1 MSEPEVVYL
10 KDYLPPAYTVE
21 TTHLTFELAPED
33 THVKAR
39 LQMKRHP
46 QCDETGLPLELFGA
60 NLDLRSIALDGKPL
74 SGAQYRI
81 EGERLTIDNVPDA
94 FVLETEVV
102 IAPEQNTAL
111 EGLYRSNGMYC
122 TQCEPEGFRRIT
134 WYPDRPDVMA
144 KFTTT
149 VIGDKTTLPV
159 LLSNGNPIDQ
169 GDLDG
174 GRHFVTWEDPF
185 PKPSYLFA
193 LVAGQLEVVESYFTT
208 RSGRTVLLQLYVEPQ
223 NLHKTEF
230 SIGALKRAMKW
241 DEDTYGREY
250 DLDRFMI
257 VAVDDF
263 NMGAMENKGLNIFN
277 SSAVLANPDTT
288 IDAGFQRIE
297 GIVAHEYFH
306 NWSGNRV
313 TCRDW
318 FQLALKEG
326 FTVFRDQSFSAD
338 INSAPVKRIE
348 DVSVLRTQQFAED
361 AGPTAHPVRPDHFI
375 EISNFYTLTVY
386 EKGAEVV
393 RMLRNLLGK
402 DVFRRGTDTYF
413 ERFDGQAVRVEDFV
427 NTMAEVSG
435 IDLTQFMRW
444 YEQAGTPRVDVAEE
458 YNAERQE
465 YALTFRQHTPDTP
478 NQAAESKLP
487 LHIPVRLG
495 LLDDHGNAIEL
506 AVGIERLGHE
516 MMLEL
521 RETEQRIV
529 FKHVAHKPT
538 PSLLRGFS
546 APVIL
551 NFPYTREQLAFLV
564 KYDVDGF
571 NRWDASQ
578 RLAQEAIFDAM
589 RAIQAGK
596 QPTLDSTLLD
606 VFDYLL
612 KTPSR
617 ADRAVQA
624 EMLRLPSEAY
634 LSGQLEQVDVDAIHQ
649 ARSFIE
655 RSLADQLCFHWQ
667 ALYESN
673 VVMVAY
679 EPTFE
684 QISHRALKNIALS
697 YLCATGDA
705 AALELADQQFN
716 ASSNMTDVRAALT
729 QLVHRDAGARA
740 DAALKAFEARWS
752 HDPLVMDQ
760 WLTLQATRPQPDAL
774 ERVKTLMSHSSFSL
788 RNPNRVRALIG
799 AFAQQN
805 HINFHRRDGEGY
817 ALLADIVLQ
826 LNKSNPEI
834 AARLVLP
841 LTRYQRLDEER
852 QQLMRA
858 TLEHIRNQSLS
869 RNLYEVIEKALA

>member
-33 THVKAR
+33 THVKAT
-39 LQMKRHP
+39 LKMKRHP
-46 QCDETGLPLELFGA
+46 EREAGLPLELFGA
-60 NLDLRSIALDGKPL
+60 NLDLHAISLNGEALPD
-74 SGAQYRI
+74 SRYHI
-81 EGERLTIDNVPDA
+81 EGERLVINDVPES
-94 FVLETEVV
+94 FVLETEVI
-102 IAPEQNTAL
+102 IAPQQNTAL

-149 VIGDKTTLPV
+149 VIGDKAALPV

-169 GDLDG
+169 GDLEG

-193 LVAGQLEVVESYFTT
+193 LVAGQLEVVEGYFTT

-223 NLHKTEF
+223 NVHKTAF
-230 SIGALKRAMKW
+230 SMGALKRAMKW
-241 DEDTYGREY
+241 DEETYGREY

-277 SSAVLANPDTT
+277 SSAVLANPETT

-326 FTVFRDQSFSAD
+326 FTVFRDQTFSAD
-338 INSAPVKRIE
+338 TNSAPVKRIE
-348 DVSVLRTQQFAED
+348 DVAVLRTQQFAED

-393 RMLRNLLGK
+393 RMLRNLLGN
-402 DVFRRGTDTYF
+402 DTFRRGTDAYF

-427 NTMAEVSG
+427 NTMADVSG

-444 YEQAGTPRVDVAEE
+444 YEQAGTPRIDVAEQ
-458 YNAERQE
+458 YDAERQE
-465 YALTFRQHTPDTP
+465 YTLTFSQQSPATPG
-478 NQAAESKLP
+478 QLAEDKLP
-487 LHIPVRLG
+487 LHIPVRMG
-495 LLDDHGNAIEL
+495 LLDTHGNPMEL
-506 AVGIERLGHE
+506 AVGSERPGRE
-516 MMLEL
+516 MVLEL
-521 RETEQRIV
+521 REAEERVV
-529 FKHVAHKPT
+529 FKHVAQKPT

-551 NFPYTREQLAFLV
+551 SFPYTQEQLAFLI

-571 NRWDASQ
+571 NRWDAGQ
-578 RLAQEAIFDAM
+578 RLAQKAIFDAM
-589 RAIQAGK
+589 QAIQAGK
-596 QPTLDSTLLD
+596 TPTLDETLLD

-612 KTPSR
+612 KTPDR
-617 ADRAVQA
+617 ADRAVLA
-624 EMLRLPSEAY
+624 EMLQLPSEAY
-634 LSGQLEQVDVDAIHQ
+634 LAGQLAQVDIDAVHA
-649 ARSFIE
+649 ARVFVE
-655 RSLADQLCFHWQ
+655 RSLAEQLHFHWQ

-673 VVMVAY
+673 VTKAAY
-679 EPTFE
+679 EPSFE
-684 QISHRALKNIALS
+684 QISRRALKNVALS
-697 YLCATGDA
+697 YLCATDDEA
-705 AALELADQQFN
+705 AFALAYQQF
-716 ASSNMTDVRAALT
+716 SSATNMTDTRAALT
-729 QLVHRDAGARA
+729 QLVHRNAGKRA
-740 DAALKAFEARWS
+740 DDALKAFEAHWS

-760 WLTLQATRPQPDAL
+760 WLTLQATQPHADAL
-774 ERVKTLMSHSSFSL
+774 DHVKTLMDHPAFSL
-788 RNPNRVRALIG
+788 RNPNRTRALIG
-799 AFAQQN
+799 AFAQHN
-805 HINFHRRDGEGY
+805 HVNFHRRDGEGY

-841 LTRYQRLDEER
+841 LTRYQRLDETR
-852 QQLMRA
+852 QQLMRGA
-858 TLEHIRNQSLS
+858 LERIRDQSLS

>member
-33 THVKAR
+33 THVKATLR
-39 LQMKRHP
+39 MKRHP
-46 QCDETGLPLELFGA
+46 EREAGVPLELFGA
-60 NLDLRSIALDGKPL
+60 NLDLRAISLNGEALSK
-74 SGAQYRI
+74 SRYRI
-81 EGERLTIDNVPDA
+81 DGERLIIDDVPDA
-94 FVLETEVV
+94 FVLDTEVV

-149 VIGDKTTLPV
+149 VIGDKATLPI

-169 GDLDG
+169 GDLED

-208 RSGRTVLLQLYVEPQ
+208 RNGRTVLLQLYVEPQ

-230 SIGALKRAMKW
+230 SMGALKRAMKW
-241 DEDTYGREY
+241 DEETYGREY

-277 SSAVLANPDTT
+277 SSAVLANPETT

-326 FTVFRDQSFSAD
+326 FTVFRDQTFSAD
-338 INSAPVKRIE
+338 TNSAPVKRIE
-348 DVSVLRTQQFAED
+348 DVAVLRTQQFAED

-402 DVFRRGTDTYF
+402 ETFRRGTDTYF

-427 NTMAEVSG
+427 NTMADVSG
-435 IDLTQFMRW
+435 IDLGQFMRW
-444 YEQAGTPRVDVAEE
+444 YEQAGTPRIDVAEE
-458 YNAERQE
+458 YDAERQE
-465 YALTFRQHTPDTP
+465 YALTFRQHTPATP
-478 NQAAESKLP
+478 GQVADSKQP
-487 LHIPVRLG
+487 LHIPVRMG
-495 LLDDHGNAIEL
+495 LLNGRGNPIEL
-506 AVGIERLGHE
+506 AVGNERPGHE
-516 MMLEL
+516 MVLEL
-521 RETEQRIV
+521 REAEERIV
-529 FKHVAHKPT
+529 FKHVAEKPT

-571 NRWDASQ
+571 NRWDAGQ
-578 RLAQEAIFDAM
+578 RLAQEAIFDVM
-589 RAIQAGK
+589 HAIQAGEA
-596 QPTLDSTLLD
+596 PTLDDTLLD

-612 KTPSR
+612 KTPDR
-617 ADRAVQA
+617 ADRAVLA
-624 EMLRLPSEAY
+624 EMLQLPSEAY
-634 LSGQLEQVDVDAIHQ
+634 LAGQRAQVDIDAIHD
-649 ARSFIE
+649 ARAFVE
-655 RSLADQLCFHWQ
+655 RSLAEQLHFHWQ

-673 VVMVAY
+673 VTKAAY
-679 EPTFE
+679 EPSFE
-684 QISHRALKNIALS
+684 QISHRALKNVALS
-697 YLCATGDA
+697 YLCATGDED
-705 AALELADQQFN
+705 ALALADQQFKT
-716 ASSNMTDVRAALT
+716 ATNMTDTRAALT
-729 QLVHRDAGARA
+729 QLVHRHAGERA

-760 WLTLQATRPQPDAL
+760 WLTLQATQPHPEAL
-774 ERVKTLMSHSSFSL
+774 DRVKALMAHPAFSL

-799 AFAQQN
+799 AFSQHN
-805 HINFHRRDGEGY
+805 HVNFHRADGEGY

-841 LTRYQRLDEER
+841 LTRYQRLDEVH
-852 QQLMRA
+852 QQLMRGA
-858 TLEHIRNQSLS
+858 LERIRNQSLS

>member
-33 THVKAR
+33 THVKAALR
-39 LQMKRHP
+39 IKRHSKSEAG
-46 QCDETGLPLELFGA
+46 QPLELFGA
-60 NLDLRSIALDGKPL
+60 NLDLRAIAIDGQPL
-74 SGAQYRI
+74 PDNRYHI
-81 EGERLTIDNVPDA
+81 EGERLVITDVPEN
-94 FVLETEVV
+94 FLLETEVV
-102 IAPEQNTAL
+102 IAPELNTAL

-134 WYPDRPDVMA
+134 WYPDRPDVMS

-149 VIGDKTTLPV
+149 VIGDKATLPV
-159 LLSNGNPIDQ
+159 LLSNGNPVDQ
-169 GDLDG
+169 GNVDD
-174 GRHFVTWEDPF
+174 GRHYVTWEDPF

-193 LVAGQLEVVESYFTT
+193 LVAGQLEVVEGYFTT

-230 SIGALKRAMKW
+230 SMGALKRAMKW
-241 DEDTYGREY
+241 DEETYGREY

-288 IDAGFQRIE
+288 VDAGFQRIE

-348 DVSVLRTQQFAED
+348 DVAVLRTQQFAED
-361 AGPTAHPVRPDHFI
+361 AGPTAHPIRPDHFI

-393 RMLRNLLGK
+393 RMLRNLLGN
-402 DVFRRGTDTYF
+402 DTFRRGTDAYF

-427 NTMAEVSG
+427 DTMADVSG
-435 IDLTQFMRW
+435 IDLTQFMHW
-444 YEQAGTPRVDVAEE
+444 YEQAGTLRIDVAED
-458 YNAERQE
+458 YNSDRQE
-465 YALTFRQHTPDTP
+465 YTLTFRQSTPATP
-478 NQAAESKLP
+478 GQSAESKQP
-487 LHIPVRLG
+487 LHIPVRMG
-495 LLDDHGNAIEL
+495 LLDERGNAIEL
-506 AVGIERLGHE
+506 AVGKERPGHE
-516 MMLEL
+516 MVLEL
-521 RETEQRIV
+521 RKAEETIV
-529 FKHVAHKPT
+529 FKHVAHKPI

-546 APVIL
+546 APVVL

-571 NRWDASQ
+571 NRWDAGQ
-578 RLAQEAIFDAM
+578 RLAQEVIFDAM
-589 RAIQAGK
+589 RSIQAGE
-596 QPTLDSTLLD
+596 PPVLDSTLLD

-612 KTPSR
+612 KIPGR
-617 ADRAVQA
+617 ADRAVLA

-634 LSGQLEQVDVDAIHQ
+634 LSGQLTQVDIDAIHEGR
-649 ARSFIE
+649 AFIE
-655 RSLADQLCFHWQ
+655 SALAEQLHFHWQ

-673 VVMVAY
+673 VISADY

-684 QISHRALKNIALS
+684 QISRRALKNVALS
-697 YLCATGDA
+697 YLCATGNEA
-705 AALELADQQFN
+705 AFQLADQQFK
-716 ASSNMTDVRAALT
+716 AGRNMTDVRAALT
-729 QLVHRDAGARA
+729 QLVHRNAGERA
-740 DAALKAFEARWS
+740 TAALKAFEARWS

-760 WLTLQATRPQPDAL
+760 WLTLQATQPHTDAL
-774 ERVKTLMSHSSFSL
+774 DHVKALMKHPSFSL

-799 AFAQQN
+799 AFSQQN
-805 HINFHRRDGEGY
+805 HINFHRQDGEGY
-817 ALLADIVLQ
+817 ALLADIVVQ

-841 LTRYQRLDEER
+841 LTRYQRLDEAR
-852 QQLMRA
+852 QKMMRGV
-858 TLEHIRNQSLS
+858 LEGIRNQSLS

>member
-21 TTHLTFELAPED
+21 TTHLTFELAPEN
-33 THVKAR
+33 TRVKAK

-46 QCDETGLPLELFGA
+46 KSEAGQPLELFGSH
-60 NLDLRSIALDGKPL
+60 LDLRSIALNGETL
-74 SGAQYRI
+74 SDSRYHI
-81 EGERLTIDNVPDA
+81 EGEQLTIADVPDA

-102 IAPEQNTAL
+102 IAPEHNTAL

-134 WYPDRPDVMA
+134 WYPDRPDVMS

-149 VIGDKTTLPV
+149 VIGDKAALPI
-159 LLSNGNPIDQ
+159 LLSNGNPVDQ
-169 GDLDG
+169 GDLDD

-193 LVAGQLEVVESYFTT
+193 LVAGQLEVVEGYFTT

-223 NLHKTEF
+223 NLHKTAF
-230 SIGALKRAMKW
+230 SMGALKRAMKW
-241 DEDTYGREY
+241 DEETYGREY

-338 INSAPVKRIE
+338 TNSAPVKRIE
-348 DVSVLRTQQFAED
+348 DVAVLRTQQFAED

-402 DVFRRGTDTYF
+402 DAFRRGTDAYF

-427 NTMAEVSG
+427 NTMADVSG
-435 IDLTQFMRW
+435 IDLGQFMRW
-444 YEQAGTPRVDVAEE
+444 YEQAGTPRIDVTEN
-458 YNAERQE
+458 YNADRQE
-465 YALTFRQHTPDTP
+465 YTLTFRQSTPATP
-478 NQAAESKLP
+478 GQTAESKLP
-487 LHIPVRLG
+487 LHIPVRMG
-495 LLDDHGNAIEL
+495 LLDNHGNPIEL
-506 AVGIERLGHE
+506 AVGMERPGHE
-516 MMLEL
+516 MVLEL
-521 RETEQRIV
+521 REAEESIV
-529 FKHVAHKPT
+529 FKHVASKPT

-551 NFPYTREQLAFLV
+551 SFPYTREQLAFLV

-571 NRWDASQ
+571 NRWDAGQ

-589 RAIQAGK
+589 RAIQAGE

-612 KTPSR
+612 KTPGR
-617 ADRAVQA
+617 ADRAVLA

-634 LSGQLEQVDVDAIHQ
+634 LSGQLVQVDVDAIHA
-649 ARSFIE
+649 ARAFIE
-655 RSLADQLCFHWQ
+655 NALAEQLYFHWQ

-673 VVMVAY
+673 VISAAY

-684 QISHRALKNIALS
+684 QISRRALKNIALS
-697 YLCATGDA
+697 YLCATGDDE
-705 AALELADQQFN
+705 ALQLADKQFK
-716 ASSNMTDVRAALT
+716 AGSNMTDVRAALT
-729 QLVHRDAGARA
+729 QLVHRDAGERA
-740 DAALKAFEARWS
+740 TAALKAFEARWS

-760 WLTLQATRPQPDAL
+760 WLTLQATRPQLDAL
-774 ERVKTLMSHSSFSL
+774 DHVKSLMAHPSFSL

-799 AFAQQN
+799 AFTQQN
-805 HINFHRRDGEGY
+805 HINFHRKDGEGY

-841 LTRYQRLDEER
+841 LTRYQRLDEAR
-852 QQLMRA
+852 QQLMRGA
-858 TLEHIRNQSLS
+858 LERIRNESLS

>member
-10 KDYLPPAYTVE
+10 KDYLPPAYIVD

-33 THVKAR
+33 THVKATLR
-39 LQMKRHP
+39 MKRHP
-46 QCDETGLPLELFGA
+46 DREVGGPLELFGA
-60 NLDLRSIALDGKPL
+60 NLDLRAISIDGKALPE
-74 SGAQYRI
+74 SRYYI
-81 EGERLTIDNVPDA
+81 DGERLIIDDVPEA
-94 FVLETEVV
+94 FVLDTEVI

-149 VIGDKTTLPV
+149 VIGDKATLPV

-169 GDLDG
+169 GELDD

-208 RSGRTVLLQLYVEPQ
+208 CSGRTVLLQLYVEPQ
-223 NLHKTEF
+223 NLHKTAF
-230 SIGALKRAMKW
+230 SMGALKRAMKW

-277 SSAVLANPDTT
+277 SSAVLANPETT
-288 IDAGFQRIE
+288 VDAGFQRIE

-326 FTVFRDQSFSAD
+326 FTVFRDQTFSAD
-338 INSAPVKRIE
+338 TNSAPVKRIE
-348 DVSVLRTQQFAED
+348 DVAVLRTQQFAED

-402 DVFRRGTDTYF
+402 EIFRRGTDAYF

-427 NTMAEVSG
+427 ETMAAVSG
-435 IDLTQFMRW
+435 IDLGQFMRW
-444 YEQAGTPRVDVAEE
+444 YEQAGTPRIDVSEH
-458 YNAERQE
+458 YDAERKE
-465 YALTFRQHTPDTP
+465 YTLTFRQHTPATP
-478 NQAAESKLP
+478 AQSAESKLP
-487 LHIPVRLG
+487 LHIPVRMG
-495 LLDDHGNAIEL
+495 LLDSRGNAIEL
-506 AVGIERLGHE
+506 AVGSERPGHE
-516 MMLEL
+516 MVLEL
-521 RETEQRIV
+521 REAEEQVV
-529 FKHVAHKPT
+529 FKHIAEKPT

-551 NFPYTREQLAFLV
+551 NFPYTQEQLAFLV

-571 NRWDASQ
+571 NRWDAGQ
-578 RLAQEAIFDAM
+578 RLAQKAIFDAM
-589 RAIQAGK
+589 HAIQEGK
-596 QPTLDSTLLD
+596 VPSLDDTLLD

-612 KTPSR
+612 KMPDR
-617 ADRAVQA
+617 ADRAVLA
-624 EMLRLPSEAY
+624 EMLQLPSEAY
-634 LSGQLEQVDVDAIHQ
+634 LAGQLEKVDVDAIHD

-655 RSLADQLCFHWQ
+655 RSLAEQLYFHWQ

-673 VVMVAY
+673 VTRAAY
-679 EPTFE
+679 EPSFE
-684 QISHRALKNIALS
+684 QISRRALKNVALG
-697 YLCATGDA
+697 YLCATGDN
-705 AALELADQQFN
+705 AALQLADEQFK
-716 ASSNMTDVRAALT
+716 AATNMTDTRAALT
-729 QLVHRDAGARA
+729 QLVHRGAGELA
-740 DAALKAFEARWS
+740 DAALKAFEARWA

-760 WLTLQATRPQPDAL
+760 WLTLQATQPQSDAL
-774 ERVKTLMSHSSFSL
+774 DRVKALMAHSSFSL

-799 AFAQQN
+799 AFAQHN
-805 HINFHRRDGEGY
+805 HVNFHRLDGAGY

-841 LTRYQRLDEER
+841 LTRYQRLDEAR
-852 QQLMRA
+852 QLLMRGA
-858 TLEHIRNQSLS
+858 LERIRNQSLS

>member
-21 TTHLTFELAPED
+21 TTHLTFELAPEN
-33 THVKAR
+33 TRVKAK

-46 QCDETGLPLELFGA
+46 KSEAGQPLELFGSH
-60 NLDLRSIALDGKPL
+60 LDLRSIALNGETL
-74 SGAQYRI
+74 SDSRYHI
-81 EGERLTIDNVPDA
+81 EGEQLTIADVPDA

-102 IAPEQNTAL
+102 IAPEHNTAL

-134 WYPDRPDVMA
+134 WYPDRPDVMS

-149 VIGDKTTLPV
+149 VIGDKAALPI
-159 LLSNGNPIDQ
+159 LLSNGNPVDQ
-169 GDLDG
+169 GDLDD

-193 LVAGQLEVVESYFTT
+193 LVAGQLEVVEGYFTT

-223 NLHKTEF
+223 NLHKTAF
-230 SIGALKRAMKW
+230 SMGALKRAMKW
-241 DEDTYGREY
+241 DEETYGREY

-338 INSAPVKRIE
+338 TNSAPVKRIE
-348 DVSVLRTQQFAED
+348 DVAVLRTQQFAED

-402 DVFRRGTDTYF
+402 DAFRRGTDAYF

-427 NTMAEVSG
+427 NTMADASG
-435 IDLTQFMRW
+435 IDLGQFMRW
-444 YEQAGTPRVDVAEE
+444 YEQAGTPRIDVTEN
-458 YNAERQE
+458 YNADRQE
-465 YALTFRQHTPDTP
+465 YTLTFRQSTPATP
-478 NQAAESKLP
+478 GQTAESKLP
-487 LHIPVRLG
+487 LHIPVRMG
-495 LLDDHGNAIEL
+495 LLDNHGNPIEL
-506 AVGIERLGHE
+506 AVGMERPGHE
-516 MMLEL
+516 MVLEL
-521 RETEQRIV
+521 REAEESIV
-529 FKHVAHKPT
+529 FKHVASKPT

-551 NFPYTREQLAFLV
+551 SFPYTREQLAFLV

-571 NRWDASQ
+571 NRWDAGQ

-589 RAIQAGK
+589 RAIQAGE

-612 KTPSR
+612 KTPGR
-617 ADRAVQA
+617 ADRAVLA

-634 LSGQLEQVDVDAIHQ
+634 LSGQLVQVDVDAIHA
-649 ARSFIE
+649 ARAFIE
-655 RSLADQLCFHWQ
+655 NALAEQLYFHWQ

-673 VVMVAY
+673 VISAAY

-684 QISHRALKNIALS
+684 QISRRALKNIALS
-697 YLCATGDA
+697 YLCATGDDE
-705 AALELADQQFN
+705 ALQLADKQFK
-716 ASSNMTDVRAALT
+716 AGSNMTDVRAALT
-729 QLVHRDAGARA
+729 QLVHRDAGERA
-740 DAALKAFEARWS
+740 TAALKAFEARWS

-760 WLTLQATRPQPDAL
+760 WLTLQATRPQLDAL
-774 ERVKTLMSHSSFSL
+774 DHVKSLMAHPSFSL

-799 AFAQQN
+799 AFTQQN
-805 HINFHRRDGEGY
+805 HINFHRKDGEGY

-841 LTRYQRLDEER
+841 LTRYQRLDEAR
-852 QQLMRA
+852 QQLMRGA
-858 TLEHIRNQSLS
+858 LERIRNESLS

>member
-21 TTHLTFELAPED
+21 TTHLTFELAPEN
-33 THVKAR
+33 TRVKAK

-46 QCDETGLPLELFGA
+46 KSEAGQPLELFGSH
-60 NLDLRSIALDGKPL
+60 LDLRSIALNGETL
-74 SGAQYRI
+74 SDSRYHI
-81 EGERLTIDNVPDA
+81 EGEQLTIADVPDS

-102 IAPEQNTAL
+102 IAPEHNTAL

-134 WYPDRPDVMA
+134 WYPDRPDVMS

-149 VIGDKTTLPV
+149 VIGDKAALPI
-159 LLSNGNPIDQ
+159 LLSNGNPVDQ
-169 GDLDG
+169 GDLDD

-193 LVAGQLEVVESYFTT
+193 LVAGQLEVVEGYFTT

-223 NLHKTEF
+223 NLHKTAF
-230 SIGALKRAMKW
+230 SMGALKRAMKW
-241 DEDTYGREY
+241 DEETYGREY

-338 INSAPVKRIE
+338 TNSAPVKRIE
-348 DVSVLRTQQFAED
+348 DVAVLRTQQFAED

-402 DVFRRGTDTYF
+402 DAFRRGTDAYF

-427 NTMAEVSG
+427 NTMADVSG
-435 IDLTQFMRW
+435 IDLGQFMRW
-444 YEQAGTPRVDVAEE
+444 YEQAGTPRIDVTEN
-458 YNAERQE
+458 YNADRQE
-465 YALTFRQHTPDTP
+465 YTLTFRQSTPATP
-478 NQAAESKLP
+478 GQTAESKLP
-487 LHIPVRLG
+487 LHIPVRMG
-495 LLDDHGNAIEL
+495 LLDNHGNPIEL
-506 AVGIERLGHE
+506 AVGMERPGHE
-516 MMLEL
+516 MVLEL
-521 RETEQRIV
+521 REAEESIV
-529 FKHVAHKPT
+529 FKHVASKPT

-551 NFPYTREQLAFLV
+551 SFPYTREQLAFLV

-571 NRWDASQ
+571 NRWDAGQ

-589 RAIQAGK
+589 RAIQAGE

-612 KTPSR
+612 KTPGR
-617 ADRAVQA
+617 ADRAVLA

-634 LSGQLEQVDVDAIHQ
+634 LSGQLVQVDVDAIHA
-649 ARSFIE
+649 ARAFIE
-655 RSLADQLCFHWQ
+655 NALAEQLYFHWQ

-673 VVMVAY
+673 VISAAY

-684 QISHRALKNIALS
+684 QISRRALKNIALS
-697 YLCATGDA
+697 YLCATGDDE
-705 AALELADQQFN
+705 ALQLADKQFK
-716 ASSNMTDVRAALT
+716 AGSNMTDVRAALT
-729 QLVHRDAGARA
+729 QLVHRDAGERA
-740 DAALKAFEARWS
+740 TAALKAFEARWS

-760 WLTLQATRPQPDAL
+760 WLTLQATRPQLDAL
-774 ERVKTLMSHSSFSL
+774 DHVKSLMAHPSFSL

-799 AFAQQN
+799 AFTQQN
-805 HINFHRRDGEGY
+805 HINFHRKDGEGY

-841 LTRYQRLDEER
+841 LTRYQRLDEAR
-852 QQLMRA
+852 QQLMRGA
-858 TLEHIRNQSLS
+858 LERIRNESLS